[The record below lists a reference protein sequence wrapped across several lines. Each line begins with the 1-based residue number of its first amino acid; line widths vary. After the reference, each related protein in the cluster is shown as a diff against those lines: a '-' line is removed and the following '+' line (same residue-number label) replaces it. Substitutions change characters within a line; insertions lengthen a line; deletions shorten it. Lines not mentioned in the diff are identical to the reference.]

1 MINDHSLKVLGDSRE
16 IISHEQKLREF
27 CGCYDIHWLKK
38 IYILKG
44 TAKFPFPSI
53 ISKHRLSLFV
63 TNQDIRNTQF
73 PYNLPQGQA

>member
-1 MINDHSLKVLGDSRE
+1 MNKSSGNFVVVMIFIGN
-16 IISHEQKLREF
+16 IYI
-27 CGCYDIHWLKK
+27 YIY